1 MDLLCTESIVTH
13 SELSLYSESIS
24 CSSACFSTIKK
35 CSTSGSAIVKRD
47 PAESVNVPI
56 ACNMSNLMYVL
67 SSVATPISATK
78 STKQPQQRKSTS
90 CQILSKLCPHRQC
103 NINTSWMCTA
113 VKKGTD
119 EADDKHFAYEN
130 AHMIVTDPIFK
141 TDRCLKNAL
150 KSEENHE
157 QILGTHF
164 NTVQKDIT
172 PAMRKIVAQWMMEV
186 CVEEK
191 CQEEVVLLAINY
203 MDRFLST
210 KSVRKTHLQTLA
222 AACLLLASK
231 LREPSC
237 RALSAELL
245 VFYTDNSICKGDL
258 IKWELYVLSRLGWDL
273 SSMTP
278 LDFLELLII
287 QLPVRC
293 KIFSGLN
300 IEKVRSHAQTLIS
313 LAAQEYRF
321 SKYAASTIA
330 ASSIATSIN
339 AVKWHIFTDDNIH
352 FLFSFFTDLTSIKQ
366 DQLQQCILYMNA
378 ICKEHSHK
386 LQPFILDDEKPEP
399 ISGYYKS
406 PYYEPDY
413 CHQKHIMSIY
423 QNSKLQTQPQ

>member
-13 SELSLYSESIS
+13 SELSLYRYKKQAPAVKNITKPKIKYNSFSESIS

-186 CVEEK
+186 SRFNNTYITVEYGK
-191 CQEEVVLLAINY
+191 SGYINDCIRQKARSIRLHKVY
-203 MDRFLST
+203 ILIRITIYLGPFLCR
-210 KSVRKTHLQTLA
+210 SVRVMFGI
-222 AACLLLASK
+222 
-231 LREPSC
+231 R
-237 RALSAELL
+237 
-245 VFYTDNSICKGDL
+245 G
-258 IKWELYVLSRLGWDL
+258 
-273 SSMTP
+273 
-278 LDFLELLII
+278 
-287 QLPVRC
+287 
-293 KIFSGLN
+293 
-300 IEKVRSHAQTLIS
+300 
-313 LAAQEYRF
+313 
-321 SKYAASTIA
+321 
-330 ASSIATSIN
+330 TSY
-339 AVKWHIFTDDNIH
+339 WGT
-352 FLFSFFTDLTSIKQ
+352 
-366 DQLQQCILYMNA
+366 
-378 ICKEHSHK
+378 
-386 LQPFILDDEKPEP
+386 
-399 ISGYYKS
+399 
-406 PYYEPDY
+406 PDY
-413 CHQKHIMSIY
+413 SFLIALIVPYFIK
-423 QNSKLQTQPQ
+423 